1 MRNPALTLRLAVPL
15 PLRGEGKN
23 TRASASADAV
33 LHFAPAE
40 AGGGARMERV
50 RRPAG
55 VASRRRTR
63 AIRAPTDR
71 SSRPRP
77 RELLIALPS
86 ACASRDHRDDCGL
99 SSRHPAAPIGFQP
112 DPGYRRFSSC
122 RGFRFGVQEGPGL
135 PGAAV
140 CDPRRPDHAGP
151 RPPTMKTG
159 APGPSLGRY
168 GMRLVLAYI
177 PVNGLLSSMRVY
189 GS

>member
-1 MRNPALTLRLAVPL
+1 MPNSRHPGGIR
-15 PLRGEGKN
+15 
-23 TRASASADAV
+23 RA
-33 LHFAPAE
+33 AE
-40 AGGGARMERV
+40 AGGGARMARV

-63 AIRAPTDR
+63 SIRAPTDR

-135 PGAAV
+135 SWSGGLRSP
-140 CDPRRPDHAGP
+140 PAGP
-151 RPPTMKTG
+151 RRSATAHHEDRSSRALPWAVRAETSSGLYSCQRIIFHQSMEHTPNLLQRR
-159 APGPSLGRY
+159 PL
-168 GMRLVLAYI
+168 LVR
-177 PVNGLLSSMRVY
+177 G
-189 GS
+189 